1 MPNRR
6 PSGSSP
12 RRGEVWHADLDPT
25 RGREQSGRRPVL
37 VVSVDRFNLGMADL
51 IVAVPI
57 TTTDRGLPVHVRI
70 DPPESGATVPG
81 FIMCEAVR
89 SMSKKRLV
97 DLRGAVSLST
107 MRTVEGRLRYLLGL
121 T

>member
-6 PSGSSP
+6 PSGTSP
-12 RRGEVWHADLDPT
+12 RRGEVWHAGLDPT

-51 IVAVPI
+51 IIAVPI

-89 SMSKKRLV
+89 SMSKQRLV
-97 DLRGAVSLST
+97 ELRGTVSEST